1 MPYLIS
7 LPKPGTIHCDSGLDV
22 ARIHMFLMI
31 IDTGI
36 IAVCCFAALAFGS
49 NMPWAMGIIVA
60 ATGVLLAIRII
71 YDVWSGKLRLY
82 AGWIYLPLI
91 LFLGLS
97 GAQAWFWKRPMNATS
112 LWSIHSVD
120 RYSTILYL
128 LLAASYIAIVFIV
141 QNGFRSRRQIK
152 FLLISIV
159 TLGVFESLYGLVQY
173 LGDYDFIWNFEKI
186 ADRGLATGTL
196 INRNHYALL
205 MNLIIC
211 ASVGFLF
218 YRSKRI
224 LRMPKLSLR
233 NAIGNPASAKLLWII
248 LIVAL
253 MGFALVFSMSRMG
266 IVAMLCS
273 VGVMIAATSAAESG
287 RRWTVIGTLLL
298 AAVLGLAVY
307 TGIDPV
313 LARFEKIGMERRL
326 EQDRVALWRDAW
338 PMMKKNPIFGQG
350 FGSFQWTYPAYE
362 SVEPDIPA
370 KYAHSDYV
378 QAVAEVGVVGLLLLL
393 WAACSLWKTALKN
406 LRSEDPLVG
415 GIGLATIGALTAIFL
430 QEITDFGLYI
440 PGVAVMAAVIA
451 GLNLRASRWRMPQ
464 EKRVD
469 EPALISF
476 QQD

>member
-1 MPYLIS
+1 
-7 LPKPGTIHCDSGLDV
+7 
-22 ARIHMFLMI
+22 MI
-31 IDTGI
+31 VDTGI
-36 IAVCCFAALAFGS
+36 IVVCFFAVLAFGS
-49 NMPWAMGIIVA
+49 NESWAMGIIIA
-60 ATGVLLAIRII
+60 ATGILLAMRLI
-71 YDVWSGKLRLY
+71 YNVGGGKLRLY

-97 GAQAWFWKRPMNATS
+97 GAQAWFWKHQIGNTS
-112 LWSIHSVD
+112 LWNLHSID

-128 LLAASYIAIVFIV
+128 LLAVSYIAIVFMV
-141 QNGFRSRRQIK
+141 QNSFLSRGQIK
-152 FLLISIV
+152 LLLISVLI
-159 TLGVFESLYGLVQY
+159 LGTFESLYGLVQY

-186 ADRGLATGTL
+186 AHRGLATGTL
-196 INRNHYALL
+196 MNRNHYALL
-205 MNLIIC
+205 MNLTIC
-211 ASVGFLF
+211 TGVGFLF

-224 LRMPKLSLR
+224 LRMPKLSFR
-233 NAIGNPASAKLLWII
+233 NVIGNPASAKLLWII

-273 VGVMIAATSAAESG
+273 VGVMIAATSSAQSG
-287 RRWTVIGTLLL
+287 RRWAVIGILLL

-313 LARFEKIGMERRL
+313 LARYENVGIERMS

-338 PMMKKNPIFGQG
+338 PMIKKNPIFGQG
-350 FGSFQWTYPAYE
+350 LGSFQWTYPAYE

-430 QEITDFGLYI
+430 QEITDYGLYI
-440 PGVAVMAAVIA
+440 PGVAVLAAIIA

>member
-362 SVEPDIPA
+362 QRLCASGCGSRRRWIA
-370 KYAHSDYV
+370 A
-378 QAVAEVGVVGLLLLL
+378 AFVGCMLPL
-393 WAACSLWKTALKN
+393 
-406 LRSEDPLVG
+406 EDS
-415 GIGLATIGALTAIFL
+415 F
-430 QEITDFGLYI
+430 
-440 PGVAVMAAVIA
+440 
-451 GLNLRASRWRMPQ
+451 
-464 EKRVD
+464 K
-469 EPALISF
+469 EPAERRSARRRDRTCHNRGADRHFPAGNNRFRALHPGSCSNGCGDCRPEPPG
-476 QQD
+476 QPLANAAGKTR